1 MSDDAARIDRLIGRA
16 LEGESLDDAAAFCL
30 EQAPLALLQPAA
42 SSLALAG
49 HGPLITW
56 SPKVFLPLTR
66 LCRDVCH
73 YCTFATAPRHLQRPY
88 LSPEEV
94 LMVSRAGAT
103 AGCTEALFTLGDK
116 PELRYPAARDALAA
130 MGFGSTLEYLLHV
143 AGRVV
148 EETGLLPHLNAGVM
162 NEAELAALRPVAA
175 SMGLMLESSSERLCQ
190 RGGPHFGSPDKHPAA
205 RLDTLRAAGRLGIP
219 FTTGLLVGIGETR
232 RERIESLL
240 ALRALHRQYGH
251 LQDLII
257 QNFKAKPGT
266 RMAGAPEPDLDELL
280 WTIAVARLLFG
291 SAASIQ
297 APPNLSPSALA
308 RLAASGINDWGG
320 VSPVTPDHVN
330 PEAPWPE
337 VEVLRKASAQA
348 GRWLVARLPI
358 TPAYAREAAAWLPPA
373 MASRVLR
380 AADATGMARTD
391 RWFAGLDTPPPER
404 QRDAGSAPSPSIR
417 GLLQG
422 LRRAVIPDEA
432 GIATLLEARDV
443 DEEAVVREADLLR
456 QEVVGDRVSYAINRN
471 INYTNV
477 CLYACGFCA
486 FSKGRPSGAGREPGY
501 LLDPAQVAQRAVE
514 AWSLGATE
522 VCLQGGIHPA
532 FTGDTYLDILAA
544 VHEAAPGLHV
554 HAFSPLEV
562 THGAATL
569 GLDLAVYLD
578 RLRQAGLSS
587 LPGTAAEILDDD
599 VRRVICPDKLDSHQW
614 LEVMRTAHEVGLR
627 STATMMFGHVDR
639 PIHWARHL
647 LRVRALQAETGGF
660 TEFVPLPF
668 VHPEA
673 PLWRRGLARSGP
685 TFREAR
691 LVHAVARLVL
701 HPVFTHIQASWVKM
715 GLAGMGQ
722 CLAAGADDMGGVLM
736 NESITRAAGGSH
748 GQRQEVPELLGVAAG
763 LGRVAWQRT
772 TLYQPVRHLPRRD
785 SCKQIQ
791 GPSSA
796 SSAAPATSVEPLPSA
811 GPRQVIGSC
820 WVPGTPDGQPRP
832 PPT

>member
-1 MSDDAARIDRLIGRA
+1 MRQDSARIDRLVGRVLDGELADEETA
-16 LEGESLDDAAAFCL
+16 LSSL
-30 EQAPLALLQPAA
+30 EQAPLAALQPAA
-42 SSLALAG
+42 SALALAG
-49 HGPLITW
+49 HGPLISW

-73 YCTFATAPRHLQRPY
+73 YCTFATAPRHLEHPY
-88 LSPEEV
+88 LSPEAV
-94 LMVSRAGAT
+94 IATSHAGAE

-116 PELRYPAARDALAA
+116 PELRYPAARAALAA
-130 MGFGSTLEYLLHV
+130 LGFGSTLEYLGHV
-143 AGRVV
+143 AGRVI

-162 NEAELAALRPVAA
+162 TEAELAALRPVAA
-175 SMGLMLESSSERLCQ
+175 SMGLMLESSSERLCR

-205 RLDTLRAAGRLGIP
+205 RLETLRAAGRLGIP

-240 ALRALHRQYGH
+240 ALRALHLQYGH

-257 QNFKAKPGT
+257 QNFRAKPGT

-291 SAASIQ
+291 PTMSIQ
-297 APPNLSPSALA
+297 APPNLSPSALP
-308 RLAASGINDWGG
+308 RLADTGINDWGG

-337 VEVLRKASAQA
+337 VDALRAASAQA
-348 GRWLVARLPI
+348 GRWLVARLPV
-358 TPAYAREAAAWLPPA
+358 TPAYAREAASWLPA
-373 MASRVLR
+373 DMATRVLR
-380 AADATGMARTD
+380 ASDASGMARTG
-391 RWFAGLDTPPPER
+391 RWFAGLDTPPPGHLR
-404 QRDAGSAPSPSIR
+404 AAGSTPSPTIR
-417 GLLQG
+417 RLLRE
-422 LRRAVIPDEA
+422 LRAGEVPSES
-432 GIATLLEARDV
+432 GIAALLEARDV
-443 DEEAVVREADLLR
+443 DEHAVLHAADHLR

-486 FSKGRPSGAGREPGY
+486 FSKGRPGGAGREAGY
-501 LLDPAQVAQRAVE
+501 LLDPAQVAERAVE
-514 AWSLGATE
+514 AWERGASE

-532 FTGDTYLDILAA
+532 FTGDTYLDIVAT
-544 VHEAAPGLHV
+544 VHEAAPGLHI

-569 GLDLAVYLD
+569 GLGLADYLT
-578 RLRQAGLSS
+578 RLRRAGLSS
-587 LPGTAAEILDDD
+587 LPGTAAEILDDE
-599 VRRVICPDKLDSHQW
+599 VRRIICPDKLDTRQW
-614 LEVMRTAHEVGLR
+614 LEVMRTAHEIGLR

-639 PIHWARHL
+639 PVHWARHL
-647 LRVRALQAETGGF
+647 LHLRTLQGETGGF

-673 PLWRRGLARSGP
+673 PLWRRGQARSGP

-691 LVHAVARLVL
+691 LVHAVSRLVL

-715 GLAGMGQ
+715 GLSGMAA
-722 CLAAGADDMGGVLM
+722 CLQAGADDMGGVLM

-748 GQRQEVPELLGVAAG
+748 GQQREVPELLEVAAN
-763 LGRVAWQRT
+763 LGRVAWHRT
-772 TLYQPVRHLPRRD
+772 TLYQPVRHLPRRV
-785 SCKQIQ
+785 SCKQIRD
-791 GPSSA
+791 PSSA
-796 SSAAPATSVEPLPSA
+796 SSAAPA
-811 GPRQVIGSC
+811 I
-820 WVPGTPDGQPRP
+820 
-832 PPT
+832 